1 MHEKKKSASSTSATM
16 VSCTSPPPSQAL
28 TNDWHGRPWI
38 NSGLCRCI
46 SDLLDDY
53 GENQVESARMH
64 KNNDHGNTTAYLK
77 YNAKR
82 LIHHTNPLGDQGLL
96 QYGTYH
102 FHPTRGPSLPPLL
115 HSKPTG
121 SNDDQVSRHAQLI
134 RPLFVTDFSWLDPI
148 PVAGPLLT
156 EDDHANTR
164 TAKA

>member
-1 MHEKKKSASSTSATM
+1 MVNAETAISRVCCENNMHEKKKSASSTSATM

-53 GENQVESARMH
+53 GENQVETARMH

-102 FHPTRGPSLPPLL
+102 FHPTRGPSLPPPFFTPNLPGATTIKY
-115 HSKPTG
+115 HGTRSSSG
-121 SNDDQVSRHAQLI
+121 R
-134 RPLFVTDFSWLDPI
+134 FS
-148 PVAGPLLT
+148 
-156 EDDHANTR
+156 
-164 TAKA
+164 